1 MKRIRD
7 ANETRSQYVSRIQ
20 KDKYEN
26 DEEYKYNVKLIYYR
40 NKYKDDDEIKD
51 ILSNDTISNKE
62 KFYNIKITC
71 MMNSK

>member
-1 MKRIRD
+1 MKRIRE

-51 ILSNDTISNKE
+51 ILSNDTMSSKE